1 MLVSSIINY
10 TKKSLRPHGLGDFSV
25 RGVFLHPPLGI
36 LERFDAENKTQLLET
51 LHIYFQ
57 CQKSILDTANTM
69 FTHRNTISYRLKK
82 IQALLP
88 LSLDEPEDM
97 LMLQM
102 AFQIRSIK

>member
-1 MLVSSIINY
+1 
-10 TKKSLRPHGLGDFSV
+10 
-25 RGVFLHPPLGI
+25 
-36 LERFDAENKTQLLET
+36 
-51 LHIYFQ
+51 
-57 CQKSILDTANTM
+57 M